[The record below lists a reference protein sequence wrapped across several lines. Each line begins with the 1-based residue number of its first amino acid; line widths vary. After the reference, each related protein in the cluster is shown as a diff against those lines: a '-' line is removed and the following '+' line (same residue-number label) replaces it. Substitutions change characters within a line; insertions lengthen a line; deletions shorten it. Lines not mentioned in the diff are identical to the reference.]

1 MSDAPI
7 PERHAD
13 TLRPALYADLDAAGL
28 AAAFAAYSATY
39 NGGWARSVA
48 AAIRAYNAACWLPET
63 EKPPEETEVLAEDD
77 RGDLHLVRWSQ
88 ARKWFCEDRNT
99 IFPVNVVRWTPGLA
113 ALRRLLS

>member
-1 MSDAPI
+1 MNTNPPTPTANI

-48 AAIRAYNAACWLPET
+48 AAVRAYEEKRWKPGS
-63 EKPPEETEVLAEDD
+63 EKPEEGALVLSGDPDGNFELVIWNGD
-77 RGDLHLVRWSQ
+77 RWLGDQGSGG
-88 ARKWFCEDRNT
+88 
-99 IFPVNVVRWTPGLA
+99 PVTFWQHITRPK
-113 ALRRLLS
+113 S